1 MAACNPHDG
10 NSLAT
15 LSVPDPSE
23 NWFTGSYHVRPFH
36 DTLNLLIW
44 NYQALNE
51 GQEYEYVQMKMNQIG
66 CLQLDDENKRSC
78 LAGLVCRSQELMR
91 VYAKNHLVRNNYAE
105 MKAVVLANSSV
116 SQRDIQRVF
125 TIYGWLKKLFDNR
138 KWHTSAEVD
147 DKESF
152 EIIKCLRGIFV
163 ALAVVYY
170 CRLNAVGRKRFCD
183 DIDNAIPKSFQ
194 EYGETFRSALKTELN
209 WMIDEMELPSDIAK
223 TEALKENIFC
233 TVVCTMTRIPLII
246 VGQPGSS
253 KTLSFKIVTSNLL
266 GESSPKPTFKNCE
279 VFKAL
284 DPHFYQCSPNTSSIE
299 IENVFRK
306 AINRQA
312 CLQTLSKSKFSVVM
326 LDEAGLPDKS
336 HESLKVLHYYLD
348 DQVVAFVC
356 ISNHILDAAKMNRAV
371 TLFRP
376 DASEDDIKILAD
388 GCLCMATDENL
399 DFSRSYI
406 DLMTDNKINF
416 KDFFGLRDFIY
427 FCNYARRSLAAQK
440 HQTDSTLKLALV
452 KSLQKNFFGSK
463 HFEIICKYFLNVDE
477 SVKEEDDDK
486 VATIFR
492 SDVSEDDI
500 KVLVHGCQSMA
511 TDENLDFSGSYIEMM
526 KDTKINVKGFFG
538 LRDFIGFRNHFR
550 RTFDA
555 QKLQIYSTLKYAAVF
570 KSLQRNFSGSEHFE
584 IICKCFLHED
594 EAAKE
599 DDDKFA
605 IECVSVVFEFKK
617 LNLY

>member
-23 NWFTGSYHVRPFH
+23 NWFTGSYYVRPFH

-44 NYQALNE
+44 NYQALNKD
-51 GQEYEYVQMKMNQIG
+51 QEYEYIRMKMNQIG
-66 CLQLDDENKRSC
+66 CLQSVDEDRKSC
-78 LAGLVCRSQELMR
+78 LAGLVCKSQELMR
-91 VYAKNHLVRNNYAE
+91 VYAKEHLVRNNYPEKKAE
-105 MKAVVLANSSV
+105 ALAKSSV

-125 TIYGWLKKLFDNR
+125 TIYGWLKELFDIR
-138 KWHTSAEVD
+138 KWHTSAEV
-147 DKESF
+147 ESF
-152 EIIKCLRGIFV
+152 ESAEVDKEESFETSKCLRGIFV

-183 DIDNAIPKSFQ
+183 DINKAILHSFP
-194 EYGETFRSALKTELN
+194 EYGETFMTALKMELN

-266 GESSPKPTFKNCE
+266 GESSPKSTFRNCQ
-279 VFKAL
+279 VFKAI
-284 DPHFYQCSPNTSSIE
+284 DPHFYQCSPNSSSIE

-376 DASEDDIKILAD
+376 DASEYDIMVLAD
-388 GCLCMATDENL
+388 GCLSMATDENL

-406 DLMTDNKINF
+406 DLMKDTKINV
-416 KDFFGLRDFIY
+416 KSFFGLRDFIY
-427 FCNYARRSLAAQK
+427 FCNHFRRSFDAQK
-440 HQTDSTLKLALV
+440 HQTDSTLKHV
-452 KSLQKNFFGSK
+452 
-463 HFEIICKYFLNVDE
+463 V
-477 SVKEEDDDK
+477 V
-486 VATIFR
+486 
-492 SDVSEDDI
+492 
-500 KVLVHGCQSMA
+500 
-511 TDENLDFSGSYIEMM
+511 
-526 KDTKINVKGFFG
+526 
-538 LRDFIGFRNHFR
+538 
-550 RTFDA
+550 
-555 QKLQIYSTLKYAAVF
+555 

-584 IICKCFLHED
+584 LICKYFLNED
-594 EAAKE
+594 ELAKE
-599 DDDKFA
+599 EDDIEIA
-605 IECVSVVFEFKK
+605 IKYVSVFIFELK
-617 LNLY
+617 NSC

>member
-1 MAACNPHDG
+1 MSHKLLQALPSNIFIVAACNPHDG

-23 NWFTGSYHVRPFH
+23 NWFTGSYYVRPFH

-44 NYQALNE
+44 NYQALNTD
-51 GQEYEYVQMKMNQIG
+51 QEYEYVQMKMNQIG
-66 CLQLDDENKRSC
+66 CFQLVDEIKKSC
-78 LAGLVCRSQELMR
+78 LAGLVCKSQELMR
-91 VYAKNHLVRNNYAE
+91 VYAKEHLIRNNYPEKKAE
-105 MKAVVLANSSV
+105 VLAKSSV

-125 TIYGWLKKLFDNR
+125 TIYGWLKELFDIR

-147 DKESF
+147 KEESFESAEVDKEESFEGAEVDKEESF
-152 EIIKCLRGIFV
+152 EISKCLRGIFV

-266 GESSPKPTFKNCE
+266 GESSPKSTFRNCE

-284 DPHFYQCSPNTSSIE
+284 DPHFYQCSPDSSSIE

-312 CLQTLSKSKFSVVM
+312 RLQTLSKSKFSVVM
-326 LDEAGLPDKS
+326 LDEAGLPEKS

-348 DQVVAFVC
+348 NQDVAFVC

-376 DASEDDIKILAD
+376 DASEYDIKVLAD
-388 GCLCMATDENL
+388 GCLSMATDENL

-406 DLMTDNKINF
+406 DLMTDTKINF

-427 FCNYARRSLAAQK
+427 FCNHFRHSFDAQN
-440 HQTDSTLKLALV
+440 QADSTLK
-452 KSLQKNFFGSK
+452 
-463 HFEIICKYFLNVDE
+463 H
-477 SVKEEDDDK
+477 
-486 VATIFR
+486 
-492 SDVSEDDI
+492 
-500 KVLVHGCQSMA
+500 
-511 TDENLDFSGSYIEMM
+511 
-526 KDTKINVKGFFG
+526 
-538 LRDFIGFRNHFR
+538 
-550 RTFDA
+550 
-555 QKLQIYSTLKYAAVF
+555 AAVV

-584 IICKCFLHED
+584 IIYKYFLNED
-594 EAAKE
+594 ESVKAE
-599 DDDKFA
+599 DDERVA
-605 IECVSVVFEFKK
+605 MEYVSVVI
-617 LNLY
+617 LNSKTHVVISS

>member
-15 LSVPDPSE
+15 VCVPNPSE
-23 NWFTGSYHVRPFH
+23 NWFTGSYYVRPFH

-66 CLQLDDENKRSC
+66 CLQLVDENKLSC
-78 LAGLVCRSQELMR
+78 LAGLVCKSQKLMR
-91 VYAKNHLVRNNYAE
+91 VYAKEHLVRNNYPEKKAE
-105 MKAVVLANSSV
+105 VLAKSSV

-125 TIYGWLKKLFDNR
+125 TIYDWLKELFDIR

-147 DKESF
+147 KEESVESAEVDKEEIF
-152 EIIKCLRGIFV
+152 EISKCLRGIFV

-183 DIDNAIPKSFQ
+183 DIDNTIPKSFQ
-194 EYGETFRSALKTELN
+194 EYGETFRTALKTELN

-266 GESSPKPTFKNCE
+266 GESSPKSTFRNCK

-284 DPHFYQCSPNTSSIE
+284 DPHFYQCSPDSSSIE

-312 CLQTLSKSKFSVVM
+312 RLQTLSKSKFSVVM
-326 LDEAGLPDKS
+326 LDEAGLPEKS

-348 DQVVAFVC
+348 NQDVAFVC

-376 DASEDDIKILAD
+376 DASEYDIKVLAD
-388 GCLCMATDENL
+388 GCLSMATDENL
-399 DFSRSYI
+399 DFSRSYT
-406 DLMTDNKINF
+406 DLMTDTKINF
-416 KDFFGLRDFIY
+416 KGFFGLRDFIY
-427 FCNYARRSLAAQK
+427 FCNHFRRSFDAQN
-440 HQTDSTLKLALV
+440 QADSTLK
-452 KSLQKNFFGSK
+452 
-463 HFEIICKYFLNVDE
+463 H
-477 SVKEEDDDK
+477 
-486 VATIFR
+486 
-492 SDVSEDDI
+492 
-500 KVLVHGCQSMA
+500 
-511 TDENLDFSGSYIEMM
+511 
-526 KDTKINVKGFFG
+526 
-538 LRDFIGFRNHFR
+538 
-550 RTFDA
+550 
-555 QKLQIYSTLKYAAVF
+555 AAVV
-570 KSLQRNFSGSEHFE
+570 KSLQRNFSGNEHFG
-584 IICKCFLHED
+584 IIYKCFLNED
-594 EAAKE
+594 ESAKE
-599 DDDKFA
+599 ENDDIVA
-605 IECVSVVFEFKK
+605 IEYVSVVIFEFKNSCCNSFMK
-617 LNLY
+617 SCQNEPVIDVNFMHVVKISIAVCVTA